1 MADFIITHRIEAPAL
16 TDALNN
22 LADALRNRTVAAPV
36 EPVTIQPA
44 AEVVDFP
51 VQTQPAEA
59 PTVNPTVAP
68 VTTPVNGPTPVTTT
82 APTVAAPTPAPVSE
96 TAPVT
101 AETSDPAPA
110 VKPAPAPAV
119 KQVTYEDIVSAGGQL
134 LEQGMMEDLM
144 NLLKGYGVQA
154 VTQLKPEQYPDVLAG
169 LIKLGAKV

>member
-22 LADALRNRTVAAPV
+22 LADALRNRTVTAPV

-110 VKPAPAPAV
+110 VK
-119 KQVTYEDIVSAGGQL
+119 QVTYEDIVSAGGQL

>member
-96 TAPVT
+96 MAPVT
-101 AETSDPAPA
+101 AETSN
-110 VKPAPAPAV
+110 PAPAV